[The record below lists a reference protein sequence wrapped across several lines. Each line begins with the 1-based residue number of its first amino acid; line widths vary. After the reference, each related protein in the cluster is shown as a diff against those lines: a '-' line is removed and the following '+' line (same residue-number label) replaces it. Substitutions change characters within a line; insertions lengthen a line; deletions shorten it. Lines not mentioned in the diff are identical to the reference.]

1 MLSSTYHDEKLISI
15 AVADDS
21 LAIEISAQ
29 NKKII
34 IKVNELEKLRVTD
47 FKDGNIIN
55 VAQVIYAG
63 GAGTEG
69 MVRSLLKYA
78 YEVDDADLERN
89 TELSSFLDK
98 KLMDYENGLIVILEL
113 EPSYG
118 AYLVAIGGS
127 ILEMDSPS

>member
-1 MLSSTYHDEKLISI
+1 M
-15 AVADDS
+15 
-21 LAIEISAQ
+21 Q
-29 NKKII
+29 
-34 IKVNELEKLRVTD
+34 
-47 FKDGNIIN
+47 
-55 VAQVIYAG
+55 

>member
-1 MLSSTYHDEKLISI
+1 MSIAMLSSTYHDEKLISI

-47 FKDGNIIN
+47 FKEGNIIN

-63 GAGTEG
+63 GRHRRYGQVVAQ
-69 MVRSLLKYA
+69 VRL
-78 YEVDDADLERN
+78 
-89 TELSSFLDK
+89 
-98 KLMDYENGLIVILEL
+98 
-113 EPSYG
+113 
-118 AYLVAIGGS
+118 
-127 ILEMDSPS
+127 